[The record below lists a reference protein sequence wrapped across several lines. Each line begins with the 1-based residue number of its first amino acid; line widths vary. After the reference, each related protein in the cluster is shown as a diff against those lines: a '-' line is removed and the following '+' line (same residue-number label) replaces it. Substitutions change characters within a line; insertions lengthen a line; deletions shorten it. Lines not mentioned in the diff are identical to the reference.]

1 MSHEVPHEL
10 LRPTLSHHNAPRL
23 APYSQQTGFLTAFF
37 GGPPA
42 ALVMAGVNAQR
53 MGRLAKDLPWLLALG
68 MVFIVAEY
76 ALLQTDAGRDV
87 AHWIRSV
94 ANWRVY
100 HQLVG
105 LLFFGAASLAHRRE
119 QRAASLMGAD
129 RPKGLWMGVLLI
141 ALGFALSKALYQV
154 FS

>member
-1 MSHEVPHEL
+1 MSHEVPQEL
-10 LRPTLSHHNAPRL
+10 LRPSLSHNAPRL
-23 APYSQQTGFLTAFF
+23 APYSQQTGFLTAFL

-42 ALVMAGVNAQR
+42 ALLIAGVNAQR

-68 MVFIVAEY
+68 IVYVAAEY
-76 ALLQTDAGRDV
+76 TLFQTELGHDA
-87 AHWIRSV
+87 ANWIRTV

-100 HQLVG
+100 HQLLS
-105 LLFFGAASLAHRRE
+105 LLFFGVASLAHRRE
-119 QRAASLMGAD
+119 QRAATLMGAD

-141 ALGFALSKALYQV
+141 ALGYVLTNVVYEV